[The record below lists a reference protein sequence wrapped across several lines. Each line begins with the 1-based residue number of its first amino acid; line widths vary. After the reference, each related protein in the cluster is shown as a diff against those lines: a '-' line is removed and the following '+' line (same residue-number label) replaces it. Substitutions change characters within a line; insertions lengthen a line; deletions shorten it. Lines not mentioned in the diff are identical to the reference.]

1 MSTGRDPLPSD
12 LRHVKTATIIGI
24 PYDAK
29 SSFARGPAQAPNAI
43 RRALHSP
50 AGNAF
55 SESVHEVLSPSV
67 LRDGGDVLIES
78 DDYPMDGIRAAVHRA
93 LDDSS
98 IPVVLGGDHSITYA
112 VVRAI
117 HERLGSLAVLH
128 FDAHNDLY
136 DEFEGDPLSH
146 ACPFARIME
155 AGLARTLTQV
165 GIRCPSPHQVAQ
177 AARFGATVIDM
188 RAWSRGVRPVVDGP
202 CYLSIDLDVLD
213 PAFAPGL
220 SHREPGGLSTRELL
234 SVIQELPNPL
244 VGVDI
249 VELNPA
255 RDVDG
260 ISAGTAAKVLR
271 EVVSKLLSDSRH
283 YR

>member
-1 MSTGRDPLPSD
+1 M
-12 LRHVKTATIIGI
+12 KTATLIGV

-29 SSFARGPAQAPNAI
+29 SSFARGPALAPAAI
-43 RRALHSP
+43 RHALHSP
-50 AGNAF
+50 AGNAY
-55 SESVHEVLSPSV
+55 SEFLDNVLSPEL
-67 LRDGGDVLIES
+67 LRDAGDVKVES
-78 DDYPMDGIRAAVHRA
+78 DDYPMEGVRLAVHQA
-93 LDDSS
+93 LGSAS
-98 IPVVLGGDHSITYA
+98 VPVVLGGDHSITYA
-112 VVRAI
+112 VVRAV
-117 HERLGSLAVLH
+117 HERVGTFSILH

-136 DEFEGDPLSH
+136 HEFEGDALSH

-155 AGLARTLTQV
+155 GGHARQLTQV
-165 GIRCPSPHQVAQ
+165 GIRCPSPHQAEQAQ
-177 AARFGATVIDM
+177 KFSVTVIDM
-188 RAWSRGVRPVVDGP
+188 RAWSRGVRPVIEGP

-234 SVIQELPNPL
+234 TVIQELPNPL

-260 ISAGTAAKVLR
+260 ITAGTAAKILR
-271 EVVSKLLSDSRH
+271 EVVSRILRGDEGDR
-283 YR
+283 